1 MGAEPPLSA
10 LPLLRACLAAVM
22 LLAGRVLCAQHAPDP
37 AAKPVA
43 PPGLE
48 SLATGWVYRA
58 GDDPAFA
65 SPGLDDRGWTPLPDL
80 RNRQAAFPEGRVWY
94 RRRVQVPAGQS
105 LGLALGRIHAPLEV
119 YANGARAGARGS
131 LAPETL
137 PHTPELSFI
146 EIPATEGTLLL
157 AVRGD
162 ISAGMA
168 ALTRGPVLGRRVWLG
183 PRDLAQARAAE
194 ANAEWRGS
202 IWRFELER
210 WGMCLFF
217 TLIGLFHIQLWLRRK
232 ESRSYLWFGCVALSM
247 AFREVA
253 MTTWMNT
260 SFGHPRFTHIVSW
273 LFLQAAAPP
282 FIQFLW
288 PFLGLRIPRW
298 LRIYQASFIVPA
310 LVLFI
315 PLEISIPFTRYV
327 GPFWGVPV
335 VLLAPVV
342 TLMEARRGHPEART
356 ILLGMGLLILG
367 ALHELGYWVGLWPI
381 YNTLS
386 FGFVAFLVA
395 MVVSISKR
403 YARAHAETEELNRT
417 LEERVRARTR
427 ELEEAQDRI
436 HRLSESA
443 GQALRDPAAWSAG
456 MAKEIAEAVRATH
469 LDVWKLQ
476 EGSLASLSTVSSD
489 PPALE
494 RVELLAQAP
503 PAFVEGAD
511 TILPVRGMTGEVRA
525 AVVVRG
531 KTTPWREAE
540 QRFVTTFAQQLGGA
554 LDLARMRAEVESAA
568 DRRAATRQALLDAGA
583 GVLQVCANC
592 GRCYDQ
598 DTVFCA
604 ADGTA
609 LASDRPFPYLV
620 ADRYRLKRMLGEGGA
635 GLVFEAEDLRLARTV
650 ALKAIKPEHF
660 HSGDKRLRFEQEA
673 RSLAQIHHEGVIGI
687 FDTGVL
693 EDGTIYLVM
702 ERLQGATIRVL
713 VDTFGAGTPAQV
725 ASLVLQCAKALDAVH
740 GKGILHRDIKPDN
753 IFVAPGPEGL
763 RFKLL
768 DFGLAKEMAVD
779 ASLTQTGVVM
789 GTPAYMSP
797 EQIRGAALDPRSDM
811 YALALVAYEALS
823 GRRGVQAEALPD
835 ILVEVAQGR
844 PDPIQDLVRGLPW
857 NAAVELEQA
866 LDKYPEARPPSLLA
880 WAERLAAAL
889 RLAPLEEGGW
899 PEDAD
904 ELQAGLAPPLRPST
918 PLRASNPGQ
927 PVQPTRQLPKTDPF
941 PAE

>member
-1 MGAEPPLSA
+1 MSIVPP
-10 LPLLRACLAAVM
+10 LRACLAAVM
-22 LLAGRVLCAQHAPDP
+22 LFAGRLLCAQHAPDP
-37 AAKPVA
+37 AAKPAA

-48 SLATGWVYRA
+48 SLATSWVFKA

-65 SPGLDDRGWTPLPDL
+65 APGLDDRGWTPLPDL
-80 RNRQAAFPEGRVWY
+80 RDRKAGFPDGRVWY
-94 RRRVQVPAGQS
+94 RRRVRVPAGQP
-105 LGLALGRIHAPLEV
+105 LGLALGRLHAPLEV
-119 YANGARAGARGS
+119 YANGVRAGARGA
-131 LAPETL
+131 LDPVEL

-146 EIPATEGTLLL
+146 ELPPCDGTLLL

-162 ISAGMA
+162 IATGLSALA
-168 ALTRGPVLGRRVWLG
+168 RGPVLGRRVWLG
-183 PRDLAQARAAE
+183 PRDLVLARAAE
-194 ANAEWRGS
+194 ANAEWRAS

-217 TLIGLFHIQLWLRRK
+217 TLLGLFHLQLWLRRQ
-232 ESRSYLWFGCVALSM
+232 ESRSYLWFGFVALSM
-247 AFREVA
+247 ALREVA

-260 SFGHPRFTHIVSW
+260 RFGHPRLAYIVSW

-298 LRIYQASFIVPA
+298 LRAYQLSFLIPA
-310 LVLFI
+310 AVLFL
-315 PLEISIPFTRYV
+315 PLELSIPFTRYV
-327 GPFWGVPV
+327 GPFWGLPLI
-335 VLLAPVV
+335 LLAPVV

-367 ALHELGYWVGLWPI
+367 ALYELGFWVGLWPI
-381 YNTLS
+381 LNTLS

-417 LEERVRARTR
+417 LE
-427 ELEEAQDRI
+427 LEEAQNRI

-476 EGSLASLSTVSSD
+476 EGSLRSLSTVSSD

-503 PAFVEGAD
+503 PAFLEGAD

-554 LDLARMRAEVESAA
+554 LDLARMRAEVENAA

-583 GVLQVCANC
+583 GVLQICANC

-598 DTVFCA
+598 TTVFCA

-609 LASDRPFPYLV
+609 LSSDRPFPYLV
-620 ADRYRLKRMLGEGGA
+620 AERYRLKRMLGEGGA
-635 GLVFEAEDLRLARTV
+635 GLVFEAEDLRLSRTV

-702 ERLQGATIRVL
+702 ERLRGATIRVL

-753 IFVAPGPEGL
+753 IFVAPSPDGL

-779 ASLTQTGVVM
+779 SSLTQTGVVM

-823 GRRGVQAEALPD
+823 GRRVVQAEALPD

-889 RLAPLEEGGW
+889 RLAPPEEGGW

-927 PVQPTRQLPKTDPF
+927 PIEPTRQLPKTDPF
-941 PAE
+941 LAE